1 MGTEV
6 GDVATGLGGDDLA
19 RHEVRAENHGLE
31 GLDKE
36 NKDTGSL
43 VLGVQNSS
51 VDDGTDLAQSL
62 QLENVQSI
70 VKRLG

>member
-1 MGTEV
+1 M
-6 GDVATGLGGDDLA
+6 AN
-19 RHEVRAENHGLE
+19 HEVRAENHGLE

>member
-6 GDVATGLGGDDLA
+6 GEVATGLGGDDLE

-36 NKDTGSL
+36 NRDTCSL
-43 VLGVQNSS
+43 VLGVPN
-51 VDDGTDLAQSL
+51 
-62 QLENVQSI
+62 
-70 VKRLG
+70 